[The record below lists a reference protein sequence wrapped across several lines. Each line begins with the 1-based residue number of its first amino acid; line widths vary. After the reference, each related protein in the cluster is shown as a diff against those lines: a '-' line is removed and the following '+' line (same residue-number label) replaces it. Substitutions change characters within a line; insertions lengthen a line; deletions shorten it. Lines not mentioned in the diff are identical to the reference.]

1 MDCRRRKSRADAE
14 AAGNPAMTVSAVIL
28 TLNEERN
35 IVECIRTLREWCQ
48 DIVVYDSFSTDRTVE
63 LAKAEGARVFQ
74 RKFDDYAS
82 QRNAA
87 LREVDYPGEWVLMVD
102 ADERWGKDLGAVIEG
117 ALASPAAATVSI
129 FHFQR
134 KDIFLGRWLKHG
146 IGAGTWTGRLLKR
159 ADVSVERDINEEY
172 HCTGEKAFLKGA
184 RFLHYP
190 FNNGVAWWF
199 HRHNRYSDMEA
210 KRLLA
215 ERAEPIAWRQL
226 WGKDPVLRRK
236 SLKQLLYRIPLRPI
250 WMFFALYVLK
260 LGFLDGAAG
269 FHYACLRSVYE
280 YMITLKLRELRRRA
294 AGQSV

>member
-1 MDCRRRKSRADAE
+1 MKLE
-14 AAGNPAMTVSAVIL
+14 VSAIIL

-35 IVECIRTLREWCQ
+35 IAECIRTLREWCD

-63 LAKAEGARVFQ
+63 LANAEGARVFQ
-74 RKFDDYAS
+74 RKFDNYAS

-87 LREVDYPGEWVLMVD
+87 LREVEYPGEWVLMVD
-102 ADERWGKDLGAVIEG
+102 ADERWGKAIGDLIFTAIEDTDNSD
-117 ALASPAAATVSI
+117 ASI

-134 KDIFLGRWLKHG
+134 KDIFFGKWLKHN

-172 HCTGEKAFLKGA
+172 HCTGRKVYLDGE

-190 FNNGVAWWF
+190 FNNGIAWWF

-215 ERAEPIAWRQL
+215 ERSEAIAWKAL
-226 WGKDPVLRRK
+226 WGHDPILRRK
-236 SLKQLLYRIPLRPI
+236 TLKQILYRVPLRPV
-250 WMFFALYVLK
+250 WMFFAIYIFK
-260 LGFLDGAAG
+260 FGFMDGMAG
-269 FHYACLRSVYE
+269 FHYSVMRSIYE
-280 YMITLKLRELRRRA
+280 YMIDLKIKELRFNKH
-294 AGQSV
+294 